1 MYDSYID
8 NSKYYELEQELED
21 VVNGDSELDFDE
33 LGEVIQEAYDNREI
47 SSSQYDELMGIVLEY
62 T

>member
-8 NSKYYELEQELED
+8 NSKYCELEQELED

-33 LGEVIQEAYDNREI
+33 LGEAIQEAYDNREI